1 LKQESLRNKSRFYIV
16 LFESGIMETICNIEI
31 IKEGTDYVARVHLS
45 YGKVREYRHHSF
57 EEVLTELIK
66 DLHDDISEKYF

>member
-1 LKQESLRNKSRFYIV
+1 
-16 LFESGIMETICNIEI
+16 METICNIEI

-45 YGKVREYRHHSF
+45 DGKIKEYRHNSF

-66 DLHDDISEKYF
+66 DLHDDITDKYF